1 MPRNFH
7 RFHFLA
13 ILSDIHANID
23 ALEAVL
29 ADMRQFEITETICL
43 GDIVGYGP
51 EPAACVDRIA
61 SVAKVNVY
69 GNHEAMLLLGE
80 DLAISG
86 WRATVDRPLSLA
98 RKQLSSAQTK
108 WLSELPLIANLR
120 EMSFSHASLHH
131 PEDFDYVH
139 EIPDAET
146 HFRAQRHYVS
156 FQGHTHV
163 PGVWERSGQRIV
175 GHHALEV
182 AVRLNPVHRFAVNV
196 GSVGQS
202 RDGDTRACYA
212 LYDEAHR
219 VLLHRRVPYD
229 LDTAVARFKKAG
241 LPQFNYRRLWRG
253 E

>member
-1 MPRNFH
+1 MSRSFQ
-7 RFHFLA
+7 RFRFLA

-29 ADMRQFEITETICL
+29 ADMRQFEITDTICL

-61 SVAKVNVY
+61 STAKTTVC
-69 GNHEAMLLLGE
+69 GNHEAMMLLGD
-80 DLAISG
+80 DLPISG
-86 WRATVDRPLSLA
+86 WRATVGRPLALA
-98 RKQLSSAQTK
+98 RKQLSASQTK
-108 WLSELPLIANLR
+108 WLSELPLLSNLR
-120 EMSFSHASLHH
+120 DMTFTHASLHN
-131 PEDFDYVH
+131 PEDFEYVH
-139 EIPDAET
+139 EVPDAEL
-146 HFRAQRHYVS
+146 HFSAQRHYIS
-156 FQGHTHV
+156 FHGHTHL
-163 PGVWERSGQRIV
+163 PAIWERNGKHV
-175 GHHALEV
+175 TGHHALEV
-182 AVRLNPVHRFAVNV
+182 AVRLSPVHRFAVNV
-196 GSVGQS
+196 GSVGQP

-212 LYDEAHR
+212 LYDEAQR